1 MGRQP
6 HDTAHVNGTAQAKEA
21 ERWDAADAAAWI
33 AVPGPDDDKYSR
45 GVLGMITGSDRYPGA
60 AVLGVEAA
68 MRTGV
73 GMVRYLGA
81 DRAATFVLQRRPEVV
96 TAAGRVQAWLAGSG
110 MEASQ
115 RTEEETRG
123 IRSALAEGVPA
134 VLDAGALDLVAE
146 ASGPLVITPHFREL
160 SAALGHVGVD
170 VDSDAIEAAPV
181 EWALRGADRLGAT
194 VLLKGSTT
202 HVATP
207 GGRLISSSTG
217 PGWLATA
224 GTGDVL
230 AGILGALL
238 ATHSEAIQRDAEV
251 LADLAATAAVLG
263 GLAAQRASAGGPIA
277 ALDLAQ
283 AVPAT
288 VAALLTSPAA
298 AAGRHVDG

>member
-1 MGRQP
+1 MANDAGP
-6 HDTAHVNGTAQAKEA
+6 VDA
-21 ERWDAADAAAWI
+21 EQVDAEQVDAEHWGAADAAKWI
-33 AVPGPDDDKYSR
+33 AVPGRDDDKYSR
-45 GVLGMITGSDRYPGA
+45 GVLGMITGSARYPGA
-60 AVLGVEAA
+60 AVLGTEAA

-81 DRAATFVLQRRPEVV
+81 ERAATFVLQRRPEVV
-96 TAAGRVQAWLAGSG
+96 TASGRVQAWLAGSG
-110 MEASQ
+110 MDAAE

-123 IRSALAEGVPA
+123 IRSALGEGMPV
-134 VLDAGALDLVAE
+134 VLDAGALDLVTQ

-160 SAALGHVGVD
+160 AVALGHVGVD
-170 VDSDAIEAAPV
+170 VDAKTIEAAPV
-181 EWALRGADRLGAT
+181 EWALRGAERLGAT
-194 VLLKGSTT
+194 VLLKGHTT

-207 GGRLISSSTG
+207 DGRLISSSAG

-238 ATHSEAIQRDAEV
+238 ATHSDAIQRDARV
-251 LADLAATAAVLG
+251 LADVAATAAVLG
-263 GLAAQRASAGGPIA
+263 GLAAHRASGGGPIA

-288 VAALLTSPAA
+288 IAALLA
-298 AAGRHVDG
+298 DGV